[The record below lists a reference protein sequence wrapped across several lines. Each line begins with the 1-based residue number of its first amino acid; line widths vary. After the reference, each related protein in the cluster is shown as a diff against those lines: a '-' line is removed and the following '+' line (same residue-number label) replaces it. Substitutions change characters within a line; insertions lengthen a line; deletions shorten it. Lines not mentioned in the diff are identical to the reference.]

1 MKGIPPDMDAP
12 DLGMPMDMPMPDFSG
27 IGKMLK
33 LLSWLPAIL
42 TGLVMFVLSFLAQ
55 VIYRGLTQ
63 YDYNMTYG
71 AFMVMVLVSLAIAVV
86 TAGLVKMAA
95 GRKKQ
100 HSLFAV

>member
-12 DLGMPMDMPMPDFSG
+12 DLGMPMDMAMPDFSG

-55 VIYRGLTQ
+55 VVYHGLTQ

-71 AFMVMVLVSLAIAVV
+71 AFMMMVFISLVISLV
-86 TAGLVKMAA
+86 TSALVKMAA
-95 GRKKQ
+95 GKKMKQ
-100 HSLFAV
+100 QSFF